1 MKKDDLVSEEQLNAF
16 TDGELDTEE
25 ENRIFELA
33 DESPELDARLCQQ
46 RKLKEMVQHAYR
58 NVPQARR
65 RSAQAGSRGR
75 VLGMAVAAMFLLAI
89 GISVGWFA
97 SLTMGPEHNGA
108 QMASGAN
115 VATQAQSDTY
125 LLHVTTS
132 DPQRMQVALR
142 RADELMNGPGAT
154 DTRRVEIVA
163 NESGL
168 DLLRSD
174 VTPFAAQI
182 RTLAEQN
189 VLFFAC
195 TKAIERLEEQGIHVD
210 LLPEANTEYSALDR
224 VVLRMQQGWEYVKI

>member
-16 TDGELDTEE
+16 ADGELDTEE
-25 ENRIFELA
+25 ESRIFELA

-65 RSAQAGSRGR
+65 PSAQKGSRGR
-75 VLGMAVAAMFLLAI
+75 VVGFAAAAMFLLAI

-97 SLTMGPEHNGA
+97 SYMMGPGHNGA

-115 VATQAQSDTY
+115 VATQVQSDTY

-132 DPQRMQVALR
+132 DPQRMQMALR

-182 RTLAEQN
+182 RTLAEQD

-195 TKAIERLEEQGIHVD
+195 TKAIERLEAQGIYVN

>member
-16 TDGELDTEE
+16 ADGELDTEE
-25 ENRIFELA
+25 ESRIFELA

-65 RSAQAGSRGR
+65 PSAQKGSRGR
-75 VLGMAVAAMFLLAI
+75 VVGFAAAAMFLLAI

-97 SLTMGPEHNGA
+97 SYMMGPGHNGA
-108 QMASGAN
+108 QMASGAY
-115 VATQAQSDTY
+115 VATQVQSDTY

-132 DPQRMQVALR
+132 DPQRMQMALR

-168 DLLRSD
+168 NLLRSD

-195 TKAIERLEEQGIHVD
+195 TKAIERLEEQGIHVN

>member
-16 TDGELDTEE
+16 ADGELDTEE
-25 ENRIFELA
+25 ESRIFELA
-33 DESPELDARLCQQ
+33 EESPELDARLCQQ

-65 RSAQAGSRGR
+65 PSAQKGSRGR
-75 VLGMAVAAMFLLAI
+75 VVGFAAAAMFLLAI

-97 SLTMGPEHNGA
+97 SYMMGPGHNGA
-108 QMASGAN
+108 QMASGAY
-115 VATQAQSDTY
+115 VATQVQSDTY

-132 DPQRMQVALR
+132 DPQRMQMALR
-142 RADELMNGPGAT
+142 SADELMNGPGAT

-168 DLLRSD
+168 NLLRSD

-195 TKAIERLEEQGIHVD
+195 TKAIERLEEQGIHVN

>member
-1 MKKDDLVSEEQLNAF
+1 MKKDEQVSEEQLNAF

-25 ENRIFELA
+25 ESRIFELSE
-33 DESPELDARLCQQ
+33 ESPELDARLCQQ

-58 NVPQARR
+58 NVPQARTH
-65 RSAQAGSRGR
+65 SAQTGSRGR

-97 SLTMGPEHNGA
+97 SLTMGPGHNGA
-108 QMASGAN
+108 Q
-115 VATQAQSDTY
+115 VAQSDTY

-132 DPQRMQVALR
+132 DPQRMQAALR

-154 DTRRVEIVA
+154 DARRVEIVA

-182 RTLAEQN
+182 RRLAEQD

-195 TKAIERLEEQGIHVD
+195 TKAIERLEERGIQVN
-210 LLPEANTEYSALDR
+210 LLPEANIEFSALDR

>member
-1 MKKDDLVSEEQLNAF
+1 MKKDEQVSEEQLNAF

-25 ENRIFELA
+25 ENHIFELA

-58 NVPQARR
+58 NVPQARA
-65 RSAQAGSRGR
+65 RSAQTGSRGR

-97 SLTMGPEHNGA
+97 SLTMGPGHNGV
-108 QMASGAN
+108 Q
-115 VATQAQSDTY
+115 VAQSDTY
-125 LLHVTTS
+125 LLHVTSS
-132 DPQRMQVALR
+132 DPQRMQMALR

-154 DTRRVEIVA
+154 DARRVEIVA

-182 RTLAEQN
+182 RALAEQD

-195 TKAIERLEEQGIHVD
+195 TKAIERLEAQGIHVK
-210 LLPEANTEYSALDR
+210 LLPEANTEHSALDR